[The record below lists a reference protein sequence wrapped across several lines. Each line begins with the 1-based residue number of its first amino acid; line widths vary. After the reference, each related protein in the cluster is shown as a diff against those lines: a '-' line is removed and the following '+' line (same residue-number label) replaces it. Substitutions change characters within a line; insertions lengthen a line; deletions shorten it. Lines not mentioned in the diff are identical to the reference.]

1 MSIIEAGVGG
11 FVSVAVF
18 GIIIGAIYLVY
29 KIIANFFANKKN
41 LELTKKFNKGEHQ
54 KPKVIRSGNLSTKD
68 KLIEL
73 KKLYEDKLISEENY
87 KQEQRKILEEDE

>member
-29 KIIANFFANKKN
+29 KIIVNFFANKN
-41 LELTKKFNKGEHQ
+41 NFL
-54 KPKVIRSGNLSTKD
+54 
-68 KLIEL
+68 
-73 KKLYEDKLISEENY
+73 
-87 KQEQRKILEEDE
+87 